1 MLVVT
6 WRDWQGTNLEVS
18 SILGVSAM
26 NYGKL
31 QGSPNILDQLEQS
44 IGFNQ
49 TFSIPKYLLVII
61 IFWATLDKCWH
72 LADEVDPLIWA
83 SYLVALVPSISV
95 LNVGG
100 GATGWATEFKPLVQ
114 EFWVQVWLDL
124 VNL

>member
-49 TFSIPKYLLVII
+49 TFSIPIYLLVII
-61 IFWATLDKCWH
+61 IFEPS
-72 LADEVDPLIWA
+72 AD
-83 SYLVALVPSISV
+83 
-95 LNVGG
+95 
-100 GATGWATEFKPLVQ
+100 T
-114 EFWVQVWLDL
+114 
-124 VNL
+124 